1 MASRSGDPHLALWIA
16 ATGLSHGEIA
26 RRIAAAGKAQGHRQI
41 APDATRIRR
50 WIDGEKP
57 RPPVPALLA
66 QVLSEATGQP
76 LTPGDL
82 GWAATGPVLDSVQ
95 LPLLT
100 EAAAQALA
108 G

>member
-1 MASRSGDPHLALWIA
+1 MASRSGNPHLQLWIA

-26 RRIAAAGKAQGHRQI
+26 RRIATAAKTQGHRQI

-66 QVLSEATGQP
+66 HVLSEAVGQP
-76 LTPGDL
+76 LTR
-82 GWAATGPVLDSVQ
+82 
-95 LPLLT
+95 
-100 EAAAQALA
+100 
-108 G
+108 